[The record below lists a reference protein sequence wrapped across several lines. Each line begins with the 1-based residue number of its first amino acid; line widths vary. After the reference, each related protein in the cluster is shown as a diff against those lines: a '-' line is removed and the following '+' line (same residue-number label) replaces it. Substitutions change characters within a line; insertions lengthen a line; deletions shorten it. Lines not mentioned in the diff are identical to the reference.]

1 MSEGNQIVSTPPA
14 ANRQGLMTIIVVG
27 VIAAT
32 FAMVGAGGLVFW
44 LSKTG
49 RMPVPTTSV
58 KGEAAPRVVPRT
70 HLAVLEPL
78 LVNLADDD
86 GHCYLRVAMTLRIEE
101 GPIEKAAKGAE
112 ESGAKGKPVNAFEAA
127 ERDAALTVIGRDTSA
142 NLLAS
147 DGKEQLKQQLRSA
160 LALKVPEIRI
170 ADVLFTEFLVQR

>member
-1 MSEGNQIVSTPPA
+1 MSEENQIGSTPPA
-14 ANRQGLMTIIVVG
+14 PNRQGLMSMIVVA

-49 RMPVPTTSV
+49 RMPIPTAPV
-58 KGEAAPRVVPRT
+58 KGEAAPKAVPKT
-70 HLAVLEPL
+70 HLAVFEPL

-86 GHCYLRVAMTLRIEE
+86 GHCYLRVAITLRIEE
-101 GPIEKAAKGAE
+101 EPIEKSAKGTD
-112 ESGAKGKPVNAFEAA
+112 ESGAKGKSVNAFEAA
-127 ERDAALTVIGRDTSA
+127 ERDAALTVIGRDTSSS
-142 NLLAS
+142 LLAP

>member
-1 MSEGNQIVSTPPA
+1 MSEENQIVSTSPA
-14 ANRQGLMTIIVVG
+14 ANRQGLMSMIAVA
-27 VIAAT
+27 VIAAI

-49 RMPVPTTSV
+49 RMPMPTAPVKAESVP
-58 KGEAAPRVVPRT
+58 KVVPRT

-86 GHCYLRVAMTLRIEE
+86 GHCYLRVAITLRIEE
-101 GPIEKAAKGAE
+101 GLIEKAAKGTDEA
-112 ESGAKGKPVNAFEAA
+112 GVKGKSVNAFEAA

-142 NLLAS
+142 NLLAP
-147 DGKEQLKQQLRSA
+147 DGKEQLKEQLRSA